1 MSDNGVNQLPP
12 SIQGDGRKFISLLKS
27 YLKTI
32 AGELDDQIK
41 KVESYFNVIADNP
54 DTFDE
59 QISNVTV
66 EEKAVNG
73 SVSLLIRWNSSQIK
87 QYAGAS
93 IDVKVGDFHDTLEMF
108 EEKDTVRHYDTTRT
122 NQFTLDNV
130 DIGKRYWIRIRGRDV
145 RNALSIS
152 NKAPIALH
160 YIAETKYVP
169 KSPYEATVV
178 FDKRAVYWS
187 WKQYPQNDYEWTE
200 LRLDENPGA
209 LFNRLDLTTDW
220 HSEAKPYARTGT
232 AYLYN
237 KGVGNS
243 YSAPATIEYT
253 KAVPHKPKHLT
264 ATPAV
269 TGLYIEFDLIPED
282 CYGANV
288 YINNEK
294 HFVTDNKFSF
304 NCSTGN
310 YSIKVAYVD
319 VFGDGE
325 LSDILTISTIGEI
338 PVEMI
343 NKEKLGI
350 NAINQGIADINKA
363 REEADKKIGTLT
375 TSLTTLE
382 GVVDAKITD
391 VKNTT
396 ESRITATQNAINS
409 MVQNNV
415 NNLRTSITQVANSID
430 VKVSA
435 GINKLTGKEII
446 SRINLTPETVSI
458 AGKYVH
464 ITGDTVFDNGVIVS
478 KYIGDKAV
486 VGTKIADGAITTDK
500 LVANAITGDK
510 IAANAITSDKIKTG
524 EITAEKIAVGTITG
538 DKLKADTI
546 TGNKIVS
553 GSISGDKISANT
565 IGGDKIKAGSV
576 DTNNI
581 KAGAIDAQKLNVDR
595 LDAITSN
602 VGDLIGGS
610 ITGGTFKNSTGTFK
624 IDPDGNIVGANIIG
638 SKISADTIFQAGYH
652 LKNLDVQIYRVKH
665 GEWCPIPEGFQEE
678 ECIFIPVG
686 YIKMDE
692 YKYDHSTGEFY
703 KDIQTNTTRR
713 ISRYE
718 FQVQARKYIGKCEI
732 YMEQDTPQT
741 HNIGINERRKA
752 VVEWYQHY
760 RYGKNSTD
768 VDVYTYGELFILVF
782 AKK

>member
-27 YLKTI
+27 YLKNI

-59 QISNVTV
+59 QISNITV
-66 EEKAVNG
+66 EEKAING
-73 SVSLLIRWNSSQIK
+73 SVSLLIRWDSSQIK
-87 QYAGAS
+87 QYAGVS

-130 DIGKRYWIRIRGRDV
+130 DIGKKYWIRVRGRDV

-152 NKAPIALH
+152 GKAPIALH

-200 LRLDENPGA
+200 LRLDENPGS

-237 KGVGNS
+237 KGIGNS
-243 YSAPATIEYT
+243 YSAPARIEYA
-253 KAVPHKPKHLT
+253 KAVPHKPKHLI
-264 ATPAV
+264 ATPVV

-294 HFVTDNKFSF
+294 HFVVDNKFSF

-338 PVEMI
+338 PVDMI

-350 NAINQGIADINKA
+350 NAINQGITDINKA
-363 REEADKKIGTLT
+363 RAEADKKIGNLT

-382 GVVDAKITD
+382 GVVDTKITD

-415 NNLRTSITQVANSID
+415 NNLKTSITQVANSID

-458 AGKYVH
+458 SGKYVH
-464 ITGDTVFDNGVIVS
+464 ITGDTIFDNGVIVS
-478 KYIGDKAV
+478 QHLGDNAV
-486 VGTKIADGAITTDK
+486 VGTKIAEGAITTDK

-524 EITAEKIAVGTITG
+524 EITAEKIATGTITG
-538 DKLKADTI
+538 DRLKADTI
-546 TGNKIVS
+546 TGDKIVT
-553 GSISGDKISANT
+553 GSISGDKISANS
-565 IGGDKIKAGSV
+565 IAGDRIKAGSI
-576 DTNNI
+576 TTEKI
-581 KAGAIDAQKLNVDR
+581 QSH
-595 LDAITSN
+595 AIT
-602 VGDLIGGS
+602 GDKLQVDSLSTITARIGELK
-610 ITGGTFKNSTGTFK
+610 T
-624 IDPDGNIVGANIIG
+624 
-638 SKISADTIFQAGYH
+638 ADTGARTVI
-652 LKNLDVQIYRVKH
+652 KDNLIEVYDENNQLRVR
-665 GEWCPIPEGFQEE
+665 
-678 ECIFIPVG
+678 VG
-686 YIKMDE
+686 VWED
-692 YKYDHSTGEFY
+692 
-703 KDIQTNTTRR
+703 
-713 ISRYE
+713 
-718 FQVQARKYIGKCEI
+718 
-732 YMEQDTPQT
+732 
-741 HNIGINERRKA
+741 
-752 VVEWYQHY
+752 
-760 RYGKNSTD
+760 
-768 VDVYTYGELFILVF
+768 
-782 AKK
+782 